1 MLWTPF
7 YFSITQD
14 KKPRYGYGLFG
25 LCLCSSTT
33 QIFIH
38 SFIHSFLCS
47 LPPKLKMASS
57 SSSSTCF
64 LCINHNYIPSFKSP
78 TTLKPPSTLTTN
90 SSPHFFPR
98 LRLQRASPKNKNS
111 TTTDDIDDDSLET
124 TSPPKPLSLLPHFR

>member
-1 MLWTPF
+1 LNFFICLISIWTPV
-7 YFSITQD
+7 SQN
-14 KKPRYGYGLFG
+14 KKGRYGYGLFG
-25 LCLCSSTT
+25 LCLCLSNSD
-33 QIFIH
+33 IY
-38 SFIHSFLCS
+38 SFSCS